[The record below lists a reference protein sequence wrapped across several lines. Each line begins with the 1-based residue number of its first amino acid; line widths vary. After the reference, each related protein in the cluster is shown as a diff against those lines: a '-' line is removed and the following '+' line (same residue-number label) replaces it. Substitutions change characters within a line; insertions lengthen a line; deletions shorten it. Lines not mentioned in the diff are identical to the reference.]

1 MDRQQQGAD
10 GEDDF
15 LERIRRAAARTPVDA
30 DVPIAEP
37 ERRESVDT
45 AVAPAS
51 RTTSPLVSTQTAEAL
66 RELER
71 RIAGLE
77 QQVTRLNDDRAR
89 VVSDVADAVVAKLD
103 ARWARALGE
112 GAGPD

>member
-30 DVPIAEP
+30 AAPIPAP
-37 ERRESVDT
+37 PRGGSVDT
-45 AVAPAS
+45 AVGPAP
-51 RTTSPLVSTQTAEAL
+51 RTPSPLVSTQTAEAL
-66 RELER
+66 RDLER

-77 QQVTRLNDDRAR
+77 QQVRRLNDDRAR

-112 GAGPD
+112 GAAPD